1 MASPSP
7 PPMFDW
13 SNSSMAT
20 IMDLPAELLIAISS
34 YLTTPELGAMRRY
47 CKYIEQ
53 SLFESFAK
61 EFFTKRQFMI
71 EHDSLKT
78 LLSIANHPVLSKRL
92 GEVLISTQHRGQLAS
107 MTDTDMGRFVDAQEA
122 DREILLASGTAREL
136 LQEAFTKLPHLQSV
150 GVRDFDGKGRGRDGS
165 YARWRS
171 WGWSTYRSAG
181 LALDKNPS
189 QVFALVMAALG
200 GSHARP
206 FKVEAILRHSTGLS
220 PNGFYVSTSTAPML
234 AEAKSLMLD
243 VGQFLRQRNLP
254 AYKVHADA
262 LRRFLAS
269 SSNLETL
276 RLNFRNPAGRPGAE
290 TILDWL
296 GEPVQ
301 SMRAQPTP
309 PMLFAK
315 LTQFDIGYAE
325 LKSST
330 LLAVLTKFAL
340 TSFSVWNVN
349 FLCANADSRTAPDGC
364 LQFFSDL
371 ARLLRPS
378 TSVKSV
384 KLGHLT
390 QIPLGLGNRSSRPIS
405 FVLEGSKSDDQ
416 DCELQGEVKFRA
428 RYGLSVAQWLEG
440 VADRV
445 WDWTVPQ
452 ANSLDSSDEESV
464 LEDDDGDDE

>member
-1 MASPSP
+1 MAAPSTP
-7 PPMFDW
+7 PVFDW

-20 IMDLPAELLIAISS
+20 IMDLPAELIIAISS
-34 YLTTPELGAMRRY
+34 YLTTPKLGEMRQY

-78 LLSIANHPVLSKRL
+78 LVSIANHPVLSKRL
-92 GEVLISTQHRGQLAS
+92 GEVLISTQRRGQLIS

-122 DREILLASGTAREL
+122 VREILLASGIAREL

-165 YARWRS
+165 HARWRS

-200 GSHARP
+200 GSRIS
-206 FKVEAILRHSTGLS
+206 KLEVILRHSDGLS
-220 PNGFYVSTSTAPML
+220 PNAFYVSTSTAPML

-243 VGQFLRQRNLP
+243 VGQFSQQRDLP
-254 AYKVHADA
+254 GDKVHAEA

-269 SSNLETL
+269 SSDLETL
-276 RLNFRNPAGRPGAE
+276 RLNFRNSAGQPGAE
-290 TILDWL
+290 KILDWL

-301 SMRAQPTP
+301 SLRAQSTP

-315 LTQFDIGYAE
+315 LTQLDIGYAVVE
-325 LKSST
+325 SST
-330 LLAVLTKFAL
+330 LLAVLAKFAL
-340 TSFSVWNVN
+340 ISFSVWKVE
-349 FLCANADSRTAPDGC
+349 FLCINADSRTASDGC
-364 LQFFSDL
+364 LQFLADL
-371 ARLLRPS
+371 ASVLQLAS
-378 TSVKSV
+378 SVKSV
-384 KLGHLT
+384 KIGHIT
-390 QIPLGLGNRSSRPIS
+390 QIFHGLGNWSRQCIS
-405 FVLEGSKSDDQ
+405 FVPEGSKSDDQ
-416 DCELQGEVKFRA
+416 DCELQGEVTFRA
-428 RYGLSVAQWLEG
+428 RYGLSVAQWLES

-452 ANSLDSSDEESV
+452 ANRPDSSDEESV